1 MEWIDYQDEDTG
13 LEFRI
18 PKFDTI
24 DPEALRRKEE
34 RKVFDAIFNAMVQMK
49 EKEVDSVPC
58 FIIGELVFS
67 MDRDSLIENSDTCLR
82 YFETAEEFEI
92 CSRIVVLLQY
102 LKSKP

>member
-18 PKFDTI
+18 PRFETMDPDT
-24 DPEALRRKEE
+24 LRRKEE
-34 RKVFDAIFNAMVQMK
+34 RKVFDAIFNAMVQMQ
-49 EKEVDSVPC
+49 EKGVDQVPC
-58 FIIGELVFS
+58 FILMDLVFS

-82 YFETAEEFEI
+82 YFESIEEFEI